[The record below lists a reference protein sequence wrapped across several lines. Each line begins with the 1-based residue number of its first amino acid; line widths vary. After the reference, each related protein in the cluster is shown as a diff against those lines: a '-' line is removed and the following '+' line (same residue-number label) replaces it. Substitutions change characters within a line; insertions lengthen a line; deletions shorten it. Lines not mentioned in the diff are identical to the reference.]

1 VIAAVYGDTLDCT
14 GSGGGVPVVISGA
27 PLMYS
32 QAVQMQENIPLG
44 PLTTLKVGGAA
55 RYFARIES
63 REDLLEAVDFA
74 HDEEL
79 PIFVL
84 GGGSNVLVADGGF
97 RGVVLQMA
105 MTAPSAFEES
115 AGTVTCRVAAGV
127 DWDAFVL
134 DVCNC
139 GLSGVECLAG
149 IPGLVGGTPVQ
160 NVGAYGQ
167 EVAETIVAVRA
178 LDVDAMSFVSL
189 SAAEC
194 GFGYRKSIFNTTA
207 RGRYIVVKVTFRFDK
222 ARGVELK
229 YAELRDYFA
238 GKTPTPMEVFH
249 AVREIRHRKGM
260 LLIEGEPDC
269 RSAGSFFKNP
279 VVTEA
284 ALASISREF
293 EVVPH
298 WDAGGGKV
306 KLAAAWLI
314 EKAGFLKGFAMGR
327 AGISSKHTLAVV
339 NRGGATAGEIVAL
352 RDEIRRRVEERFGI
366 RLEQEP
372 VMLG

>member
-1 VIAAVYGDTLDCT
+1 
-14 GSGGGVPVVISGA
+14 VVIEKA
-27 PLMYS
+27 LLMYS

-55 RYFARIES
+55 RYLARIES

-105 MTAPSAFEES
+105 MTEPAATFEES
-115 AGTVTCRVAAGV
+115 AGIVTCRVPAGV

-134 DVCNC
+134 DVCGR

-178 LDVDAMSFVSL
+178 LDVEAMSFVSL

-194 GFGYRKSIFNTTA
+194 GFGYRRSIFNSSA
-207 RGRYIVVKVTFRFDK
+207 KGRYIVVKVTFRFDK

-229 YAELRDYFA
+229 YAELQEHFA
-238 GKTPTPMEVFH
+238 GRQPGPMEVYH

-260 LLIEGEPDC
+260 LLVEGEADC

-279 VVTEA
+279 VVSPA
-284 ALASISREF
+284 EF
-293 EVVPH
+293 ERLAKEFGDSEVPH
-298 WDAGGGKV
+298 WAAGEGRV
-306 KLAAAWLI
+306 KLAAAWLL
-314 EKAGFLKGFAMGR
+314 EKAGFHKGFSMGR

-339 NRGGATAGEIVAL
+339 NRGEASAGEIVAL
-352 RDEIRRRVEERFGI
+352 RNEIRRVAEERFGV

-372 VMLG
+372 VMVG